1 MSYFAAVSALSVL
14 SPVQA
19 DIVALATR
27 PARTSARNLV
37 IASPWVDRP

>member
-19 DIVALATR
+19 DIVAAATR
-27 PARTSARNLV
+27 PERKSARNLV
-37 IASPWVDRP
+37 MASPFADRS